1 MANKNFSWRSW
12 VFLALL
18 VVCTVLIVKHDGA
31 TWHTN
36 QGRIFGTFYKITYQ
50 YREDIQP
57 LIEARLQEVD
67 NSLSPFNSQS
77 TIAAINNGSSMETD
91 DLFRTVW
98 RKAEE
103 VNALS
108 GGAFDITVAPLVNAW
123 GFGFK
128 HSETVT
134 VDVLDS
140 LRSFV
145 GMDKIRMDADGR
157 IVKDDPR
164 IMLDCSAIAKGFGS
178 DYVGALFDSLGIRN
192 YMVNLGG
199 EVVVRGKNA
208 NGDKW
213 RIGVDRPED
222 DSLAVFGQLD
232 TVMVLTDCALA
243 TSGNY
248 RNFYYKEGKKYAHTI
263 DPRYGYPVQHSVLS
277 ATIVAPTC
285 MEADALA
292 TTCMVLGADSARDVI
307 LACPDVRAYL
317 ICTSDSGMVSV
328 SIP

>member
-1 MANKNFSWRSW
+1 MANKKFSWRSW

-18 VVCTVLIVKHDGA
+18 AVCTVLIVKHDGA

-77 TIAAINNGSSMETD
+77 TITAINNGTSMKTD
-91 DLFRTVW
+91 SLFRTVW
-98 RKAEE
+98 YKALE

-134 VDVLDS
+134 ADIVDS

-145 GMDKIRMDADGR
+145 GMDKVRMNAEGR
-157 IVKDDPR
+157 IVKDDSR

-178 DYVGALFDSLGIRN
+178 DHVAALFDSLGIRN

-199 EVVVRGKNA
+199 EVVVRGKNTH
-208 NGDKW
+208 GDNW
-213 RIGVDRPED
+213 RIGVDRPEE
-222 DSLAVFGQLD
+222 DSLAIVGQLD

-263 DPRYGYPVQHSVLS
+263 DPRQGYPVQHNVLS
-277 ATIVAPTC
+277 ATIIAPTC

-307 LACPDVRAYL
+307 MACSDVRAYL
-317 ICTSDSGMVSV
+317 ICTSDSGMVSI